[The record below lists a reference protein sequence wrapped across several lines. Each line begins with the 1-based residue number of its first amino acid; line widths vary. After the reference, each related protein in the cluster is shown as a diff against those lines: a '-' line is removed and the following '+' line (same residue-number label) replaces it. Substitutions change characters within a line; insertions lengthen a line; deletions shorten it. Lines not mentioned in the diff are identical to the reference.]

1 MILKW
6 MTDMD
11 KEGCGYTN
19 SYGLSC
25 AECSAK
31 YQIPYEQC
39 CLYECGENEFCR
51 NCDKGIYMEE

>member
-51 NCDKGIYMEE
+51 NCEK